1 MTSSGWSR
9 SALPITF
16 GTTMWPS
23 TWWMTRKRSVTQ
35 IDRDRVDDERVDEPA
50 GSRPSQGPR

>member
-23 TWWMTRKRSVTQ
+23 TWWMTRKRIVTQ
-35 IDRDRVDDERVDEPA
+35 IIEIGWTTTA
-50 GSRPSQGPR
+50 